1 VLDPIEVFEI
11 DRHQIKATTHCF
23 ITIDRNE
30 YREEDINDSAEFINL
45 PGVLTF
51 VFPEQDGTAHLT
63 YPYQVRLMKSK
74 DVEDDETLMTI
85 HYAEGDVII
94 DQQYAD
100 DSVNMGTIVSMM
112 HGRLAYIKDPKTLV
126 LLLHKQLPGADLV
139 HLELIISNIMHTEKG
154 DKCRYTGNYKDSV
167 MLSQTQVSFN
177 NSWLSSMSY
186 RNIDRAIAK
195 GLVQG
200 KDIENNPIENII
212 NEHYTDA

>member
-1 VLDPIEVFEI
+1 MLDPIEMFEI
-11 DRHQIKATTHCF
+11 DKHQIKATSNCF

-30 YREEDINDSAEFINL
+30 YRENDINDSAEFINI

-51 VFPEQDGTAHLT
+51 VFPEQGGTSHLT
-63 YPYQVRLMKSK
+63 YPYPIRLMKSK
-74 DVEDDETLMTI
+74 NVEDDETVITI
-85 HYAEGDVII
+85 HYAEGEAII

-100 DSVNMGTIVSMM
+100 DSVNMGAIVSMM
-112 HGRLAYIKDPKTLV
+112 HGRLSYIKDPKTLV

-139 HLELIISNIMHTEKG
+139 HLELIISNIIHTADGK
-154 DKCRYTGNYKDSV
+154 KSRFSGNYKDGV
-167 MLSQTQVSFN
+167 MLSQTQVAFN

-186 RNIDRAIAK
+186 RNIDRAINK